1 MTTVLT
7 KVSKTYYFTFN
18 GLRRTV
24 TASNYSGIVRIW
36 FENGDE
42 FTRVFGSKS
51 RTIFM
56 HPERKIIRRK
66 IIRARRRISVLP
78 NCGDSKP
85 HGNENSNVTLSVRV
99 FRFFNVRR
107 CYSLANYFYIIR
119 THRRSSSSGIVKGSG
134 IYFLFF
140 RPIKLRSD
148 SIAGDLTIL
157 VDERLSDAEI

>member
-1 MTTVLT
+1 
-7 KVSKTYYFTFN
+7 
-18 GLRRTV
+18 
-24 TASNYSGIVRIW
+24 
-36 FENGDE
+36 
-42 FTRVFGSKS
+42 
-51 RTIFM
+51 M

-107 CYSLANYFYIIR
+107 YYSLANYFYIIRTRFR